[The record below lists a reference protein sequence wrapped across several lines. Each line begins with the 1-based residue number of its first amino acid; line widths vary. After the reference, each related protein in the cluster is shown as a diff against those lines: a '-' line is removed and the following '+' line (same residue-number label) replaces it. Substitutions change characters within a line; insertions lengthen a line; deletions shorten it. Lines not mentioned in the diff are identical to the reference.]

1 MSTLLSA
8 TSTPLSASL
17 KAGVQTLSLN
27 RPERANAFNAE
38 LIAELQEA
46 FTQAVNDSQT
56 RVIVLTG
63 SGRAFSAGQDIEEMR
78 AGGDS
83 LSYREHLQKSYNPL
97 ILQIRQIEK
106 PVIAALNGSC
116 AGAAL
121 GIALACDLRFATTET
136 KLVVG
141 FGGIALVPDSAV
153 SLLLPALI
161 GLGRAQYYYLTNESI
176 SAEQALEWGLVNGLF
191 TAADFEKEIA
201 AFATK
206 LAAGPVGAFGL
217 AKQTFNKAVLPNLE
231 EVLSA
236 EADFQE
242 IASKRAE
249 HKEGVAA
256 FLEKRRPKYTN
267 DIR

>member
-1 MSTLLSA
+1 MSTLLSD

-17 KAGVQTLSLN
+17 QAGVLTLSLN

-38 LIAELQEA
+38 LIRELQTA
-46 FTQAVNDSQT
+46 FTQAADDSQT

-63 SGRAFSAGQDIEEMR
+63 AGRVFSAGQDIEEMR

-83 LSYREHLQKSYNPL
+83 LSYREHLQKTYNPL
-97 ILQIRQIEK
+97 VLQIRRIEK
-106 PVIAALNGSC
+106 PVIAALNGAC

-121 GIALACDLRFATTET
+121 GIALACDLRVAVPEA

-153 SLLLPALI
+153 SLLLPVMI
-161 GLGRAQYYYLTNESI
+161 GLGRAQYFYMTNEPI
-176 SAEQALEWGLVNGLF
+176 SAQQAVEWGLVNKVF
-191 TAADFEKEIA
+191 AASDFEKETM

-206 LAAGPVGAFGL
+206 LASGPVGAYGL
-217 AKQTFNKAVLPNLE
+217 AKQAFNKAVLPNLE
-231 EVLSA
+231 DALNT
-236 EADFQE
+236 EADLQE
-242 IASKRAE
+242 IVGKRDE

-256 FLEKRRPKYTN
+256 FLEKRKAKF
-267 DIR
+267 I